1 MPVTLPID
9 DALPD
14 LCSALDGA
22 GVAVLQ
28 APPGAGKT
36 TRVPPC
42 LSRQY
47 PDGRIIMLEPRR
59 VAARTAAE
67 RMASE
72 LGEAVGQTVGYRM
85 RGETRTGPATRIE
98 VVTEGILTRMIQ
110 SDPGLSGVACVVFD
124 EFHERSLHADLG
136 LALALEV
143 RAALR
148 PDLALVVMS
157 ATLNAQDVAELM
169 DDAPVITS
177 QGRMYSVE
185 THWLDRSWKSGPQK
199 RGAFEAAATA
209 LIADAAA
216 FGEGSILVFLP
227 GAGEIERVA
236 VSLKNRAIPDADIVP
251 LYGALPFK
259 AQMAAL
265 RPADP
270 GRRKIVLATSIAE
283 TSLTIPDVRIVVDC
297 GLTRRPRFDPGSGM
311 TRLVTERVTKAEA
324 DQRRGRAGR
333 VAAGHCF
340 RMWTKGEE
348 GGLRAFPPVQIEDDD
363 LAALALELAVWG
375 ARDPDDLAF
384 LTPPPRKALGNARA
398 LLIAMGALKDDLC
411 VTDHGRAL
419 GKLPLHPRLAH
430 MLLRARKLKAE
441 TTAATIAAILS
452 TGMRAERGDTRL
464 GPLMEAAA
472 KGRDASIKPVTAEI
486 RRLEP
491 KPDVTSH
498 DPGALLSLAYP
509 DRIAQRRKG
518 KEPRYL
524 LAAGNGARLTNDDP
538 MADEPWL
545 VIADLDGDRREA
557 EIRLAAPVSLADIRS
572 LHAGAIIEVEV
583 CDWDARKSAVVAE
596 RRLCLGAIVIQSE
609 KSPNPDPDRVRQAMM
624 TGIRSLGMDALPWT
638 KLARLLQARVSW
650 ARRNGADNLPDLSDV
665 SLADTLDDWLAPY
678 LGSVDTLSKL
688 ASIPLGE
695 ALNAALGWDNAQTL
709 NRLAPQKYQA
719 PTGTG
724 VAIDYGADTPK
735 ISVRLQEMLGVR
747 MHPTVGP
754 QATPLLI
761 ELLSPAHRPI
771 QTTADLPGFWA
782 SSYADVR
789 KDLRGRYPR
798 HVWPEDPARAQPT
811 RRAKPRG
818 S

>member
-1 MPVTLPID
+1 MPVKLPID
-9 DALPD
+9 DVLPE
-14 LCSALDGA
+14 LCSALEGA

-36 TRVPPC
+36 TRVPPR
-42 LSRQY
+42 LSKQY

-72 LGEAVGQTVGYRM
+72 MGEPVGQTIGYRM
-85 RGETRTGPATRIE
+85 RGETRIGPATRIE

-110 SDPGLSGVACVVFD
+110 SDPGLSGVACVIFD

-157 ATLNAQDVAELM
+157 ATLDAQDVAALM

-177 QGRMYSVE
+177 QGRMYDVE
-185 THWLDRSWKSGPQK
+185 THWLDRPWKSGPQK

-216 FGEGSILVFLP
+216 FGDGSILVFLP

-236 VSLKNRAIPDADIVP
+236 GSLKDRAIPDADIVP

-265 RPADP
+265 SPADP

-311 TRLVTERVTKAEA
+311 TRLATEKVTKAEA

-384 LTPPPRKALGNARA
+384 LTPPPRKALDSART
-398 LLIAMGALKDDLC
+398 LLIAMGALKDDLS

-419 GKLPLHPRLAH
+419 GRLPLHPRLAH
-430 MLLRARKLKAE
+430 MLTRARGLNSA

-452 TGMRAERGDTRL
+452 TGMRGRRGDTRL
-464 GPLMEAAA
+464 TSLIETVAR
-472 KGRDASIKPVTAEI
+472 GRDTSVKSVQAEI
-486 RRLEP
+486 RRLKP
-491 KPDVTSH
+491 QPDVTPR

-509 DRIAQRRKG
+509 DRIAQRRNG

-524 LAAGNGARLTNDDP
+524 LAAGSGARLANDDP

-557 EIRLAAPVSLADIRS
+557 AIRLAVPVSLMDIRS
-572 LHAGAIIEVEV
+572 LHADAITENEV
-583 CDWDARKSAVVAE
+583 CDWDVRKSVVVAE
-596 RRLCLGAIVIQSE
+596 RRLCLGAIIIQSE
-609 KSPNPDPDRVRQAMM
+609 KSSDPDPDRVRRAML
-624 TGIRSLGMDALPWT
+624 TGIRSLRMDVLPWMKPT
-638 KLARLLQARVSW
+638 RLLQARVGW
-650 ARRNGADNLPDLSDV
+650 ARRNGADDLPDLSDA
-665 SLADTLDDWLAPY
+665 SLADTLEDWLAPY
-678 LGSVDTLSKL
+678 LDGVDTLSKL
-688 ASIPLGE
+688 KNIPLGD

-719 PTGTG
+719 PTGTS

-735 ISVRLQEMLGVR
+735 ISVRLQEMLGVKT
-747 MHPTVGP
+747 HPTVGP

-789 KDLRGRYPR
+789 KDLRGRYPK
-798 HVWPEDPARAQPT
+798 HVWPEDPAEAQAT